1 MKIWDK
7 KRNYQCITII
17 KLALNVATVLY
28 SNKHK
33 VFIFHILCEQIGFID
48 YKSKIIY
55 PEMIE
60 GVKPLNEKI
69 YKTKEGKLIIR
80 NDIETK
86 YPNYLIIIN
95 PKSRQIESIIEHSFF
110 DNALFFPK
118 RNFFYLGD
126 DDKSFNIGYSS
137 NGILSFD
144 KASLVVNHLLLNN
157 SFEDVYTIDKGLIVS
172 TCRQNL
178 LLWTIE

>member
-1 MKIWDK
+1 MH
-7 KRNYQCITII
+7 YC
-17 KLALNVATVLY
+17 
-28 SNKHK
+28 
-33 VFIFHILCEQIGFID
+33 
-48 YKSKIIY
+48 
-55 PEMIE
+55 
-60 GVKPLNEKI
+60 
-69 YKTKEGKLIIR
+69 
-80 NDIETK
+80 
-86 YPNYLIIIN
+86 
-95 PKSRQIESIIEHSFF
+95 
-110 DNALFFPK
+110 FPK

>member
-7 KRNYQCITII
+7 KRNYQCIIII

-69 YKTKEGKLIIR
+69 YQTKQGKLIIR

-95 PKSRQIESIIEHSFF
+95 PKSRQIESNIEHSFF
-110 DNALFFPK
+110 DN
-118 RNFFYLGD
+118 
-126 DDKSFNIGYSS
+126 
-137 NGILSFD
+137 
-144 KASLVVNHLLLNN
+144 
-157 SFEDVYTIDKGLIVS
+157 VY
-172 TCRQNL
+172 
-178 LLWTIE
+178 

>member
-28 SNKHK
+28 SNEHR

-69 YKTKEGKLIIR
+69 YQTKEGKLIIR

-110 DNALFFPK
+110 DN
-118 RNFFYLGD
+118 
-126 DDKSFNIGYSS
+126 
-137 NGILSFD
+137 
-144 KASLVVNHLLLNN
+144 
-157 SFEDVYTIDKGLIVS
+157 VY
-172 TCRQNL
+172 
-178 LLWTIE
+178 